1 MISLKDL
8 DFLSPKIS
16 LFYYGR
22 RRHSGNFGGILTI
35 IMIIFCFLS
44 ILYLFLE
51 VYLHTSSTIQY
62 YRHYFK
68 DPYIYLFNN
77 TKGIFHFFQIYN
89 PKNNSHFSYFNS
101 KYIRLF
107 MSNIQEEYKTNP
119 ELLSK
124 NDHWVYDDCKRWNR

>member
-1 MISLKDL
+1 MHSLSSIQFYRHNFDE
-8 DFLSPKIS
+8 PKIYS
-16 LFYYGR
+16 
-22 RRHSGNFGGILTI
+22 
-35 IMIIFCFLS
+35 
-44 ILYLFLE
+44 
-51 VYLHTSSTIQY
+51 
-62 YRHYFK
+62 
-68 DPYIYLFNN
+68 FNN
-77 TKGIFHFFQIYN
+77 TQGIFHFFQIYN